1 MYEGLAASFAR
12 RLPSVALLR
21 RAARGKL
28 FGFPLKS
35 QKIVLSAQNNFR
47 EPNNSR
53 KQNDAFSG
61 YARGKF
67 LAIPCGHCSFPPRLR
82 RLVHENLAVLR
93 FSVSLWFYKI
103 NNSATQFA
111 KTFAYAGKVNA
122 ARIKMVCSEKAHR
135 RGKLRLY
142 RARRGQWGFPEN
154 HENLF

>member
-21 RAARGKL
+21 RATRGKP

-35 QKIVLSAQNNFR
+35 YNFAAVIIKDVCGALIFAIASKRKVRAPSARR
-47 EPNNSR
+47 EIDENQITRAS
-53 KQNDAFSG
+53 KTT
-61 YARGKF
+61 
-67 LAIPCGHCSFPPRLR
+67 LLR
-82 RLVHENLAVLR
+82 CAP
-93 FSVSLWFYKI
+93 
-103 NNSATQFA
+103 QFA

-122 ARIKMVCSEKAHR
+122 ERIKMVCSEKAHR